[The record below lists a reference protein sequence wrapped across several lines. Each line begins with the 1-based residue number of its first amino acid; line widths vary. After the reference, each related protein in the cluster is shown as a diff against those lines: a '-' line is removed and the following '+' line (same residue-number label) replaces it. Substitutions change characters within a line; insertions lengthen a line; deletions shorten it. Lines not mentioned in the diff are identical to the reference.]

1 MTRLKQKKIL
11 LLKYIQKKYLPIEVE
26 EEIDINEGNE
36 NNNEGPFILEVKDK
50 IFKSNQTVEKKLKY
64 NGKLFNEDRHKTSD
78 YPKTV
83 NYRCIN
89 YRKFEKSR
97 KSPFCNALLKR
108 KGDKKN
114 IYYKLEKDHSKE
126 CIELLTNNLKIET
139 NLIGT
144 YNDYLT
150 KCFKYL
156 DSTEDY
162 NKKDFKIAL
171 QNIYNENKYI
181 FKLKENTIKNI
192 IGRWKSNS
200 LRFTKYNALE
210 NRTNKNNELRL
221 WEYNNSSIYISNKKN
236 LINSEYFIWTTDMI
250 IARARITNHLFI
262 DATFHHPYNF
272 SQLLILIFK
281 DVISSEYIPCFFI
294 LMSNKTEILYTMIFK
309 SIINILTQQNI
320 YKLNIRTITIDT
332 EIALMNAI
340 NTNFPN
346 CQRIGCWFHLKQ
358 DLLRE
363 SKTLGL
369 LNKNNA
375 KINPET
381 TIEIIKQISMLPL
394 EYNGDINFLK
404 NKLNIIISQYPKYY
418 NMIENYFIDTKMKYF
433 IDGSYNYNSFP
444 PDIRSNSIL
453 ERYNKIIKTE
463 LGSKRNCNWVIFLNF
478 INKELDRINEK
489 LSKNE
494 NINVLYESKQTKF
507 GINKFINNI
516 SDKNNDSNQNN
527 LINQLNIDIKCDIS
541 KLWLKQNANNCRY
554 NAFITLFYF
563 TISPFLYDLKD
574 NNLKNLNILN
584 DLILKLSK
592 DVNKKNYNE
601 IIIFL
606 QKNKYDTN
614 NFKID
619 EILKEEDEE
628 KKAKLIEEFKIDDT
642 IDFFS
647 SGYAAQL
654 FSIFNNNTL
663 FCFSETKKSE
673 CIICGKKNQKN

>member
-1 MTRLKQKKIL
+1 M
-11 LLKYIQKKYLPIEVE
+11 
-26 EEIDINEGNE
+26 
-36 NNNEGPFILEVKDK
+36 
-50 IFKSNQTVEKKLKY
+50 
-64 NGKLFNEDRHKTSD
+64 
-78 YPKTV
+78 
-83 NYRCIN
+83 
-89 YRKFEKSR
+89 
-97 KSPFCNALLKR
+97 
-108 KGDKKN
+108 
-114 IYYKLEKDHSKE
+114 
-126 CIELLTNNLKIET
+126 
-139 NLIGT
+139 
-144 YNDYLT
+144 
-150 KCFKYL
+150 
-156 DSTEDY
+156 
-162 NKKDFKIAL
+162 

-221 WEYNNSSIYISNKKN
+221 WEYNNSSIYISNKKKP
-236 LINSEYFIWTTDMI
+236 INSEYFIWTTDMI

-320 YKLNIRTITIDT
+320 YKLTIRTITTDT

-340 NTNFPN
+340 NTTFPN

-375 KINPET
+375 KINSET

-433 IDGSYNYNSFP
+433 IDGSYNYNAFP
-444 PDIRSNSIL
+444 PDIRSNSII

-463 LGSKRNCNWVIFLNF
+463 LGSKLNCNWVIFLNF

-592 DVNKKNYNE
+592 DVNQKNYNL